1 MADKR
6 YLIRLNQPGPAIHVL
21 IAASVGIHGD
31 HLVFLNSKGELIF
44 LIMLEA
50 VESWMEADL

>member
-6 YLIRLNQPGPAIHVL
+6 LLIRLRLPDPAIHVL
-21 IAASVGIHGD
+21 IAGRVEIHGD
-31 HLVFLNSKGELIF
+31 HLVFLNSKGELMF

-50 VESWMEADL
+50 VESWTEADL